1 LSAEALKTLGFV
13 MKTLSKFPEAV
24 KKSILLKSR
33 VFIIENSDQSC
44 YRLSVSGKLK
54 SLEDLKVIA
63 ADARSKGRS
72 VVFTNGCFDLLHR
85 GHVHV
90 LREAKACGDLLIT
103 GVNSDKSVKKIKGPA
118 RPVMPESDR
127 SELLASLEMVDY
139 VVLFDEPDPYELI
152 SAIRPN
158 VLVKGGDWSDAKI
171 VGVDLVEEAGGRVVV
186 IPYIKGFSTTEIIER
201 IKNLDG

>member
-1 LSAEALKTLGFV
+1 
-13 MKTLSKFPEAV
+13 M
-24 KKSILLKSR
+24 SR
-33 VFIIENSDQSC
+33 
-44 YRLSVSGKLK
+44 KLK

-118 RPVMPESDR
+118 RPVLPESDR

-139 VVLFDEPDPYELI
+139 VVLFDEPDPYQLI

-171 VGVDLVEEAGGRVVV
+171 VGADLVEEAGGRVVV

>member
-1 LSAEALKTLGFV
+1 
-13 MKTLSKFPEAV
+13 M
-24 KKSILLKSR
+24 
-33 VFIIENSDQSC
+33 
-44 YRLSVSGKLK
+44 SGKLK
-54 SLEDLKVIA
+54 NLEDLKVIA
-63 ADARSKGRS
+63 ADARSEGKK

-103 GVNSDKSVKKIKGPA
+103 GINSDKSVKQIKGPA
-118 RPVMPESDR
+118 RPVLPESDR
-127 SELLASLEMVDY
+127 SELLAALEMVDY
-139 VVLFDEPDPYELI
+139 VVLFDEPDPYQLI

-171 VGVDLVEEAGGRVVV
+171 VGADLVEEAGGRVVV